1 MSLLNSDAYKGQ
13 AKRLMDSHDRILQST
28 LEIGSY
34 NKLYS
39 FKYTVNGF
47 AVHLTPTQVL
57 NLFKIHFLIK
67 TPINACMLAC
77 FIVYY
82 CTTMCVYVYIIIIFS

>member
-67 TPINACMLAC
+67 TPINACLLALLS
-77 FIVYY
+77 
-82 CTTMCVYVYIIIIFS
+82 TTVPQCVSVYIIIILS